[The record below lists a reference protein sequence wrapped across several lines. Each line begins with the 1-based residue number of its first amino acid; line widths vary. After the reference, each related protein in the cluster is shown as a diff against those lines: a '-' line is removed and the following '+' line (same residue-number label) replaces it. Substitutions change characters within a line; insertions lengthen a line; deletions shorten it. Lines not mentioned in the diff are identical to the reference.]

1 MLNTIKQTNRL
12 NRISL
17 GLSQSKDYKIGIHCF
32 SAEHTTLRSKSK
44 DWFAQN
50 QDNMSEWSDI
60 YTCRLLLAHLVKGKV
75 SFCHHFVFVVCRKH
89 LWKIL
94 SKACSFCPDPL
105 TNMAAIVNSCFWL
118 ADLKKIFSF
127 ETTWPNEPK
136 LGRKPHWKFLYKE
149 CSFSSG
155 QFTNM
160 AATDNSCFWLADL

>member
-1 MLNTIKQTNRL
+1 MLNTIKQTNGL

-75 SFCHHFVFVVCRKH
+75 SFCHHFVFVVCRPLTFNILIFSSETPQPNEVKLSRKH

-94 SKACSFCPDPL
+94 SKDCSFCPDPL
-105 TNMAAIVNSCFWL
+105 TNMAAIVNSCF
-118 ADLKKIFSF
+118 
-127 ETTWPNEPK
+127 
-136 LGRKPHWKFLYKE
+136 
-149 CSFSSG
+149 
-155 QFTNM
+155 
-160 AATDNSCFWLADL
+160 